1 MRFLEAAKEVVKM
14 GKDMVVKARRDMD
27 GGFELAP
34 LGTKGGAV
42 MTYEK
47 AVTLTTLAYL
57 RA

>member
-1 MRFLEAAKEVVKM
+1 MRFLEAAKEIAKL
-14 GKDMVVKARRDMD
+14 GEAMVIKAKRTED

-42 MTYEK
+42 MTPEK
-47 AVTLTTLAYL
+47 ATALATLAYL